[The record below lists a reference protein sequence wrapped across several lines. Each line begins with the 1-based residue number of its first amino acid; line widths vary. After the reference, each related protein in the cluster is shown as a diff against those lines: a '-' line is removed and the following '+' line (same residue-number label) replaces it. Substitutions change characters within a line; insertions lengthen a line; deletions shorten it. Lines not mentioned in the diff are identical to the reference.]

1 MVETEVDLLT
11 ANKLSSDSTRN
22 EQVKTGLC
30 GINFDGSP
38 ANVTLFSSRKILLL
52 LERLWQ
58 KL

>member
-38 ANVTLFSSRKILLL
+38 ANVTLFSFRKILLL